1 MAFRS
6 DDALTYSLAVYFDLS
21 IMGIGV
27 FFMHLVVL
35 VIKPI
40 IMSVVKEKGNP
51 LVAFVWIE

>member
-1 MAFRS
+1 MTFRS
-6 DDALTYSLAVYFDLS
+6 DDTLTYSLTVYFDLS
-21 IMGIGV
+21 IMRIRV

-51 LVAFVWIE
+51 LVAFMWIE